1 MELTLSGLI
10 ASMVIMV
17 FVIAML
23 GLIFNLTL
31 NVLNQQQEYA
41 AFYAEVQNI
50 TDILDSILTQSVW
63 NDELVDAQGKPRTT
77 EIDPD
82 GKFVYLKF
90 FSPVGMNVV
99 TQTKKL
105 EFVSVGDS
113 VIIRFDGKDLV
124 RTSKIKYV
132 SISLQTKKEPSGLII
147 DPKFLEITFIHN
159 NGKIKYSVP
168 LLTALSSSS

>member
-41 AFYAEVQNI
+41 AFYAEVQSV
-50 TDILDSILTQSVW
+50 TDILDNILTQSVW
-63 NDELVDAQGKPRTT
+63 NDELVDAGRPRTT

-99 TQTKKL
+99 TVKKKL

-147 DPKFLEITFIHN
+147 DPKFLEVTFIHN

>member
-10 ASMVIMV
+10 ASMVVMV

-23 GLIFNLTL
+23 GLLFNLTL

-41 AFYAEVQNI
+41 AFYAEVQSI
-50 TDILDSILTQSVW
+50 TDILDNILTQSVW
-63 NDELVDAQGKPRTT
+63 NDELIDEQGKTRAT
-77 EIDPD
+77 EIDPN

-99 TQTKKL
+99 TIKKKL

-113 VIIRFDGKDLV
+113 VIIRFDSKDLV
-124 RTSKIKYV
+124 KTSKIKDISV
-132 SISLQTKKEPSGLII
+132 SLETKDETSGEIK
-147 DPKFLEITFIHN
+147 DPKFLIITFTHN
-159 NGKIKYSVP
+159 NGKINYSVP

>member
-23 GLIFNLTL
+23 GLIFNLSL

-41 AFYAEVQNI
+41 AFYAEVQSI
-50 TDILDSILTQSVW
+50 TDILDNILTQSVW
-63 NDELVDAQGKPRTT
+63 NDEWVDAQGRPQAA

-82 GKFVYLKF
+82 GRFVYLKF
-90 FSPVGMNVV
+90 FSPLGMNVV
-99 TQTKKL
+99 AVKKKL

-124 RTSKIKYV
+124 RTSKIKYI
-132 SISLQTKKEPSGLII
+132 SISLQTKEESSGAIK